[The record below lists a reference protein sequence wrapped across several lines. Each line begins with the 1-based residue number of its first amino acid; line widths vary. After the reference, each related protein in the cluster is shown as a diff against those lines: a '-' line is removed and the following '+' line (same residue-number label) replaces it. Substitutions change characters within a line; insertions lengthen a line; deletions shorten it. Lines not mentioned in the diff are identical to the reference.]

1 MRVKD
6 IACNGYH
13 LHQNG
18 ETWDHDLANHADILK
33 LWIKPA
39 ITSLDNQKGACNEN
53 RGNWDRLC
61 RAGIRCLFF

>member
-6 IACNGYH
+6 IGCDEKHY
-13 LHQNG
+13 HQNG
-18 ETWDHDLANHADILK
+18 ETFVHDRANHADILK
-33 LWIKPA
+33 LCIKPA

-61 RAGIRCLFF
+61 RAGIRGLFF